1 MTEIDVSIYL
11 DTKMSYSGLLMW
23 LGLSK
28 NHYFIDFLAP
38 FFWRLWSAGML
49 LLTKSKGYKSNAPY
63 SGFSNPFQTKSNL
76 HISIQKYQIQS
87 LYQFLMVD
95 PVEYTKFETYTYVAV
110 SSIAINLVIFSSG
123 PFLWL

>member
-1 MTEIDVSIYL
+1 
-11 DTKMSYSGLLMW
+11 
-23 LGLSK
+23 
-28 NHYFIDFLAP
+28 
-38 FFWRLWSAGML
+38 ML

-63 SGFSNPFQTKSNL
+63 SGISNPFQTKSNL

-110 SSIAINLVIFSSG
+110 SSIAINLVGFSSG
-123 PFLWL
+123 PFL